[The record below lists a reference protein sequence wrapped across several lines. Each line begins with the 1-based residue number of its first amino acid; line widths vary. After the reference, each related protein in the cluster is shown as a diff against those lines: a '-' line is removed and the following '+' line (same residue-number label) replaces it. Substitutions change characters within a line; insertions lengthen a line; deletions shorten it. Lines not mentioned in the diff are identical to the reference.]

1 MKDTTVE
8 SVLDT
13 TFQHLETIVK
23 EKNDTLSVPT
33 ERRSPRPKPEQESV
47 RRRDSDKSPDSNNH
61 R

>member
-8 SVLDT
+8 SVLDR

-33 ERRSPRPKPEQESV
+33 ERQAPRQKPEQERA
-47 RRRDSDKSPDSNNH
+47 RRRDGDRSPDRTNH

>member
-8 SVLDT
+8 SVLDR
-13 TFQHLETIVK
+13 TFQHLDTIVK

-33 ERRSPRPKPEQESV
+33 ERQSSQRKPAQESD
-47 RRRDSDKSPDSNNH
+47 RRRDSDRSPDRNNH